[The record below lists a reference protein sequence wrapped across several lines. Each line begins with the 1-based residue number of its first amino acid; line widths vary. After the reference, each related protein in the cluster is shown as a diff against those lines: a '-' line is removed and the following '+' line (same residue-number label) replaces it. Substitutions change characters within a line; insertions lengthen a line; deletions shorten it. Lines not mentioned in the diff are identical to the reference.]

1 MSNTFEPRDDTLS
14 HGAWKKHKY
23 IRKEGKKYIYK
34 ESTKHDDGT
43 VWDKY
48 VAEDG
53 SAIHKQSGYKYDPER
68 PDYRKGV
75 IDKAKEVASKITDK
89 EDSNGEMAK
98 GDYVDEEEKKK
109 KYFVK
114 HSDDSLAH
122 SLRGSQRANHK
133 YSARKWVNGKWRY
146 FYGKIANAVSDPG
159 SAIGTTQRK
168 KWKYYED
175 RANVNAKSAK
185 EMSDEYSDTVK
196 EFGNKPG
203 QDPDKWRYSVHPATI
218 GYRDTTVN
226 WKSYKNIQS
235 EKAKGMRR
243 TAYEIKK
250 QYDKTPLGKIE
261 NASKKG
267 AAILKKFF
275 SGETKVTVKD
285 TFTGET
291 RTPKQTG
298 NDAINIKELSEKNKK
313 KNTNK
318 KVKYLKDGSKVT
330 IETSTYSR
338 RSR

>member
-1 MSNTFEPRDDTLS
+1 MNQDDTLA

-53 SAIHKQSGYKYDPER
+53 SAIHKQAGYKYDPER

-146 FYGKIANAVSDPG
+146 FYGKIPNVITG
-159 SAIGTTQRK
+159 SKFKEGDKQWREAAK
-168 KWKYYED
+168 AEDD
-175 RANVNAKSAK
+175 RANFYKKEILNPAYEAK
-185 EMSDEYSDTVK
+185 DE
-196 EFGNKPG
+196 
-203 QDPDKWRYSVHPATI
+203 
-218 GYRDTTVN
+218 N
-226 WKSYKNIQS
+226 WKQL
-235 EKAKGMRR
+235 AR
-243 TAYEIKK
+243 TAIRGANNNALKYR
-250 QYDKTPLGKIE
+250 KTAADYRERYRTETLAGITESAVNKGRKALSDFFK
-261 NASKKG
+261 NSSK
-267 AAILKKFF
+267 
-275 SGETKVTVKD
+275 TKVTVKD

-298 NDAINIKELSEKNKK
+298 NDVINIKELSEKNKK
-313 KNTNK
+313 KNSNK